1 MLECIDFDHLISNE
15 AINARY
21 IIEQCNCTIET
32 TSLFIKSQLHIDA
45 DGITGK
51 MCNIKLSSSYVHKFR
66 CD

>member
-1 MLECIDFDHLISNE
+1 MLECNDFDHLIRNE
-15 AINARY
+15 AINASY